1 MDRFCFEF
9 DTQFVFGRGV
19 ESRAGEFCAKYG
31 KKVLL
36 LDYNGGT
43 EEQVALHNRVKDSL
57 EREGLTVIALD
68 NVIPNPLY
76 STAKAAIELCKREG
90 VEVVLAVG
98 GGSVIDSAK
107 CIAVGALYKGDLW
120 RDFYVEFGNYP
131 DRWLPLV
138 AVPTIAAAGSEGSA
152 VSIIVDDTS
161 GQKYSF
167 KPCPRPTVA
176 LINPE
181 LCYSVPTYHT
191 ACGAADIMSH
201 AMERYFT
208 NTKQCDLLDGM
219 IEGLLRAVIK
229 NAPVLMK
236 NPTDY
241 DARAELSWAAVM
253 SQCDLLNTGSEPDFA
268 SHNIE
273 HTLAEYYHKPHGAG
287 LAIITPA
294 WMKYVY
300 RHDMNRFVKFAT
312 RVWDIENDPQDPEKT
327 ALAGIQALKD
337 FFRNELKLDVCL
349 KDIGAGDEHCAEMA
363 KACIELYGKVG
374 HFVVLDEKDLY
385 QIYLNAVE

>member
-1 MDRFCFEF
+1 MDKFNFKF
-9 DTQFVFGRGV
+9 DTQFVFGQGV
-19 ESRAGEFCAKYG
+19 ETRAGEFCKKYG
-31 KKVLL
+31 QKVLL
-36 LDYNGGT
+36 LDYSGGT
-43 EEQVALHNRVKDSL
+43 EEQIALHERVKGSL
-57 EREGLTVIALD
+57 EDAGLTVIALD
-68 NVIPNPLY
+68 NVVPNPLF
-76 STAKAAIELCKREG
+76 STAKAAIELCRKEG

-107 CIAVGALYKGDLW
+107 CIAVGAVYEGDLW
-120 RDFYVEFGNYP
+120 EDFYVKFGNYP
-131 DRWLPLV
+131 EKWLPLV
-138 AVPTIAAAGSEGSA
+138 TIPTIAAAGSEGSA
-152 VSIIVDDTS
+152 VSIIVDDAS

-167 KPCPRPTVA
+167 KPCPRPTVS

-181 LCYSVPTYHT
+181 LCYSVPAYHT

-208 NTKQCDLLDGM
+208 NTKQCDMLDGM

-229 NAPVLMK
+229 NAPVLLK
-236 NPTDY
+236 DPTNY
-241 DARAELSWAAVM
+241 DARAELSWAAVL
-253 SQCDLLNTGSEPDFA
+253 SQCDLLNTGSESDFA

-300 RHDMNRFVKFAT
+300 KHDVARFVKFAT
-312 RVWDIENDPQDPEKT
+312 RVWDIEDDPRNPE
-327 ALAGIQALKD
+327 AVALKGIAALKE
-337 FFRNELKLDVCL
+337 FFRSLGLDVCL
-349 KDIGAGDEHCAEMA
+349 KDLGAGDEKCAEMA
-363 KACIELYGKVG
+363 KACIKLYGKVG
-374 HFVVLDEKDLY
+374 HFVVLDEADLY

>member
-1 MDRFCFEF
+1 MDKFNFQF
-9 DTQFVFGRGV
+9 GTQFVFGPGV
-19 ESRAGEFCAKYG
+19 ECRVGEFCKKYG
-31 KKVLL
+31 QKVLL
-36 LDYNGGT
+36 LDYSGGT
-43 EEQVALHNRVKDSL
+43 DEQIALHERVKASL
-57 EREGLTVIALD
+57 EGEGLTVIALD
-68 NVIPNPLY
+68 DVVPNPLF
-76 STAKAAIELCKREG
+76 STAQAVIELCKREG

-107 CIAVGALYKGDLW
+107 CIAVGAVYEGDLW
-120 RDFYVEFGNYP
+120 QDFYVEFGNYP

-138 AVPTIAAAGSEGSA
+138 AIPTIAAAGSEGSA
-152 VSIIVDDTS
+152 VSIIVDDAS

-181 LCYSVPTYHT
+181 LCYSVPAYHT

-208 NTKQCDLLDGM
+208 NTRQCDLLDGM

-229 NAPVLMK
+229 NAPVLLKDPK
-236 NPTDY
+236 NY
-241 DARAELSWAAVM
+241 DARAELSWAAVL
-253 SQCDLLNTGSEPDFA
+253 SQCDLLNTGSESDFA

-300 RHDMNRFVKFAT
+300 KHDVGRFVKFAT
-312 RVWDIENDPQDPEKT
+312 RVWGIEDDPAHPEEV
-327 ALAGIQALKD
+327 ALKGIAALKD
-337 FFRNELKLDVCL
+337 FFKGLGLDDCL
-349 KDIGAGDEHCAEMA
+349 KDLGAGDEHCAEMA
-363 KACIELYGKVG
+363 KACIKLYGKVG
-374 HFVVLDEKDLY
+374 HFVVLDEQDLY